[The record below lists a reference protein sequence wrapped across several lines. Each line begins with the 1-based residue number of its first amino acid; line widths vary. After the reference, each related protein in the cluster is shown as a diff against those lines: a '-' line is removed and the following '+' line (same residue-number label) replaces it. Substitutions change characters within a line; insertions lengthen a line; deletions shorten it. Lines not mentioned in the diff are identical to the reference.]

1 MPQRRNI
8 VLTGFMGTGKSSVAR
23 EVARLT
29 GLKLV
34 EVDEETERAAGM
46 KIRDIFEQHGEARFR
61 DMETEQVKLIAE
73 GKGQVISTGGGV
85 VLRDENIKAL
95 KASGVVICLWA
106 SPEAIL
112 ERTGRNKD
120 RPLLNVD
127 DPKAKIEE
135 LLAQRESCY
144 AQADITIQTEGKTPR
159 EVAKEILEKTGWKA

>member
-95 KASGVVICLWA
+95 
-106 SPEAIL
+106 
-112 ERTGRNKD
+112 
-120 RPLLNVD
+120 PL
-127 DPKAKIEE
+127 
-135 LLAQRESCY
+135 
-144 AQADITIQTEGKTPR
+144 G
-159 EVAKEILEKTGWKA
+159 